1 VFASSRI
8 TVTDVA
14 TLIFPSSVKR
24 QAVIVRN
31 LDDTDSI
38 KLGGVTVTYNVSPS
52 SDGFSL
58 LPGEA
63 MSFTSDQFV
72 RESKAS
78 LYGIADTSVSVL
90 VEVLSHDSSV

>member
-1 VFASSRI
+1 MFVSQRV
-8 TVTDVA
+8 TVTDTPTV
-14 TLIFPSSVKR
+14 IFSSSVRR
-24 QAVIVRN
+24 QTVIVRN

-38 KLGGVTVTYNVSPS
+38 KLGGSTVTYNVDPT

-58 LPGEA
+58 LSGEA

-72 RESKAS
+72 RESKAA

-90 VEVLSHDSSV
+90 IEVLSHDSIS

>member
-1 VFASSRI
+1 
-8 TVTDVA
+8 
-14 TLIFPSSVKR
+14 
-24 QAVIVRN
+24 VRN
-31 LDDTDSI
+31 LDATDII
-38 KLGGVTVTYNVSPS
+38 KLGGGAVTYNVSPS

-72 RESKAS
+72 RESKAA

-90 VEVLSHDSSV
+90 VEVLSHDSVS